1 MLLTK
6 KMKGLSFLVWI
17 VRKQCMRR
25 GDMWDFFLICNFIT
39 SKLAQSIFVFV
50 TKNVENQ
57 TWRVRELYF
66 SLFLTFVT
74 ISPQIYSTTMAE
86 GYLHYHFLSFISKSL
101 RRNSVSHLRFGMHF
115 ELTYQT
121 GEFNE
126 PKLSENVFF
135 MYFLWPFFSSHFYQ
149 ERRESRDKNLQKC
162 RELEFDLK
170 MREN

>member
-1 MLLTK
+1 MHETGICGISFSYAILL
-6 KMKGLSFLVWI
+6 LLN
-17 VRKQCMRR
+17 
-25 GDMWDFFLICNFIT
+25 LPNPY
-39 SKLAQSIFVFV
+39 LFV

-135 MYFLWPFFSSHFYQ
+135 MYFLWPFFLHIFIRS
-149 ERRESRDKNLQKC
+149 EESLETKIYKNVESWSLTWKWEKISQNATKF
-162 RELEFDLK
+162 ESLHDSL
-170 MREN
+170 